1 MSVFTSCPS
10 ALNVDGYVNEQVSA
24 IAQLAVQ
31 VSGTFVTGEIA
42 LIIIMF
48 TQGNEYHSGL
58 EEQEIYL

>member
-42 LIIIMF
+42 EYLHSLLLCLPKVTNI
-48 TQGNEYHSGL
+48 TQD
-58 EEQEIYL
+58 